1 MEGRREMT
9 MATSL
14 IARLFAP
21 AVLAT
26 GLGLAAFA
34 PAPARAG
41 DDLVRVIVDV
51 ADVIY
56 HGGYPYYRNGP
67 GYGYGDR
74 LIVVQDRYHRP
85 TYYRYAPR
93 TVVYRERRP
102 PYGHAY
108 GYHRNRDAPVY
119 VRYVDR
125 DRDYHHDRRDRWDDD
140 KHGKKHDKKR
150 RNGHRWDD

>member
-1 MEGRREMT
+1 

-14 IARLFAP
+14 ISRLLAP
-21 AVLAT
+21 AVLAA
-26 GLGLAAFA
+26 GLGLAALA

-41 DDLVRVIVDV
+41 DDDLVRVVVSV

-56 HGGYPYYRNGP
+56 HGGYPYYRHGP

-74 LIVVQDRYHRP
+74 LIVVRDHYHRP

-93 TVVYRERRP
+93 RVVYHAP
-102 PYGHAY
+102 PRGNAY
-108 GYHRNRDAPVY
+108 GYYRDRRPVYVDRPVY

-125 DRDYHHDRRDRWDDD
+125 DRHYYRNDRHDRWDNDDD
-140 KHGKKHDKKR
+140 KRWKKHDKR
-150 RNGHRWDD
+150 RGGHRRDD